1 MRPQAYPKPHEH
13 SDPPEPTN
21 RAQAPQ
27 HPALLRTENML
38 KSSPRHL
45 RFFSCLG
52 LVSLLQG
59 WATAGDQP
67 VQQAPAVALA
77 DAAGSAPAAT
87 ARLGRPRLVRP
98 VLQPVQ
104 PPSRV
109 RRLAPEE
116 ILKDRTHNVV
126 LDKDGGMTGRLYSI
140 TTEGLTPAA
149 DMRVRV
155 LTGGGKSAET
165 TTDATGLFSITGLTA
180 DVGGIFASGPAGV
193 VAYGVRFV
201 AESPEN
207 PADRELDV
215 ESAVVPAAN
224 AEQMRKLFKSDIG
237 TRDLRFN
244 TSVTPED
251 EAFPVGVGQAST
263 SLIYDTVQLSADGK
277 VYGQVNLHDERTGR
291 FREVLSL
298 RVHFLQ
304 DGVKMGSARVAPNG
318 SFSVPDLKPGIYGLV
333 GVGRDGVFGIGI
345 EVVPFRAAAVNPDGS
360 FVPVRLM
367 LDPGLSVG
375 SIGPAHLNSE
385 NLTSFMGSG
394 QAAGDTAPTNTAPA
408 APGAA
413 AGSAGTAPGGGGGGG
428 GGGGLGLL

>member
-1 MRPQAYPKPHEH
+1 MPGAV
-13 SDPPEPTN
+13 
-21 RAQAPQ
+21 
-27 HPALLRTENML
+27 M
-38 KSSPRHL
+38 
-45 RFFSCLG
+45 
-52 LVSLLQG
+52 
-59 WATAGDQP
+59 AGDEP
-67 VQQAPAVALA
+67 VQPTSAVALA
-77 DAAGSAPAAT
+77 DSAGPAPSLAPATT

-104 PPSRV
+104 PPSRI

-140 TTEGLTPAA
+140 TPEGLTPAA
-149 DMRVRV
+149 DMRVKV

-165 TTDATGLFSITGLTA
+165 TTDATGLFSITGLTE
-180 DVGGIFASGPAGV
+180 DVGGIFATGPAGV
-193 VAYGVRFV
+193 VTYGVRFV
-201 AESPEN
+201 AETPEN
-207 PADRELDV
+207 PANRELDV

-224 AEQMRKLFKSDIG
+224 VEQMRKLFKSDIG
-237 TRDLRFN
+237 TRDQRFN
-244 TSVTPED
+244 SSITPED
-251 EAFPVGVGQAST
+251 NAFPAGSGPAST
-263 SLIYDTVQLSADGK
+263 SLAYETVQLSADGR

-291 FREVLSL
+291 YREVLSL

-304 DGVKMGSARVAPNG
+304 DGVKVGSARVAPNG

-385 NLTSFMGSG
+385 NLTSFLGSG
-394 QAAGDTAPTNTAPA
+394 PAQTTTSPANAPA
-408 APGAA
+408 AAPAA
-413 AGSAGTAPGGGGGGG
+413 AGGSAGTAPGGGGGGG
-428 GGGGLGLL
+428 GGGLGMLLGGAALGGLAGGLILEGDPASPDG